1 MKTSSFSVNK
11 KDDISIVLAGAAGQG
26 IETFEKLL
34 ISIMKTTGYNVFSTK
49 EYMSRVRGGINS
61 TEIRVSS
68 KRVAA
73 YIDRIDILIPLTKDA
88 IPHLQKRI
96 TTDTIIVG
104 EQENIKGA
112 LECTDCEVE
121 VPFTEIAVKLGGKIY
136 ANIVAIGLIAC
147 LLNVEEEIVEDFL
160 KQRFAGKGEKIVS
173 NNIAAAKKGFELG
186 HELITNQ
193 RIVIELQKNQ
203 KVRDELLM
211 DGTEA
216 VAMGAIAGGCN
227 FIVGY
232 PMAPAT
238 GVLRFL
244 AGEAVEFDIVVEQ
257 IEDEI
262 SGINATIGA
271 WYAGGRG
278 MVTTSGGGFALM
290 SEGLSLAGVTETPV
304 VIHLSQRPGPAT
316 GLPTRTEQGDLEL
329 ALYAGHGFFPR
340 IILAP
345 GKIDDAFYLSQ
356 RAFNLADKYQV
367 PVFILTDNYLVNL
380 YYNLP
385 QLYLSNVKIQDY
397 IIKTGKNYR
406 RYELTESGVSPRGIP
421 GFGEGL
427 VGVDSHEHDEEAHIS
442 EDLHYMRIK
451 MVEKRL
457 KKLKLLENDVI
468 PPELIGSENYKT
480 LLIGWGST
488 FYLIKEAIELLGE
501 GDLSFLHFKQVYPL
515 QPDISKYLKKAEKTV
530 IIENNATSQFGK
542 LIKQHTGIE
551 IDAKILKYNGLPF
564 SVEELVEKLEK
575 ILSL

>member
-1 MKTSSFSVNK
+1 
-11 KDDISIVLAGAAGQG
+11 
-26 IETFEKLL
+26 
-34 ISIMKTTGYNVFSTK
+34 
-49 EYMSRVRGGINS
+49 MSRVRGGINS

-68 KRVAA
+68 NRVAA
-73 YIDRIDILIPLTKDA
+73 YVDRIDFLIPLTKDA

-96 TTDTIIVG
+96 TADTIIVG

-121 VPFTEIAVKLGGKIY
+121 IPFSEIAVKLGGKIY

-160 KQRFAGKGEKIVS
+160 KQRFASKGEKIVS

-186 HELITNQ
+186 NELKTEQ
-193 RIVIELQKNQ
+193 RVIIELQKDPH
-203 KVRDELLM
+203 VRDELLM
-211 DGTEA
+211 DGTDA

-244 AGEAVEFDIVVEQ
+244 ASEAIEFDIVVEQ

-262 SGINATIGA
+262 SGINAAIGA

-304 VIHLSQRPGPAT
+304 VIHLAQRPGPAT

-345 GKIDDAFYLSQ
+345 GKIDDAFYLTQ

-367 PVFILTDNYLVNL
+367 PVFILTDNYLINL

-385 QLYLSNVKIQDY
+385 QLDFSDIKIENHIVKTEKDYKRYL
-397 IIKTGKNYR
+397 
-406 RYELTESGVSPRGIP
+406 LTENGISPRGIP
-421 GFGEGL
+421 GYGDGL

-457 KKLKLLENDVI
+457 KKLNLLENNVI
-468 PPELIGSENYKT
+468 PPELIGNENYKT
-480 LLIGWGST
+480 ILIGWGST
-488 FYLIKEAIELLGE
+488 FYLIKEAMELLE
-501 GDLSFLHFKQVYPL
+501 KENISFLHFKQVYPL
-515 QPDISKYLKKAEKTV
+515 HPKTSDYLRKADKIV
-530 IIENNATSQFGK
+530 LIENNTTGQFGK
-542 LIKQHTGIE
+542 LIKLYTGIDV
-551 IDAKILKYNGLPF
+551 DAKILKSNGLPF
-564 SVEELVEKLEK
+564 SVEELIVNLENVVK
-575 ILSL
+575 S

>member
-26 IETFEKLL
+26 IETFENLL

-88 IPHLQKRI
+88 ILHLRKRI

-104 EQENIKGA
+104 EQENIEGA

-121 VPFTEIAVKLGGKIY
+121 VPFTDIAVKLGGKIY
-136 ANIVAIGLIAC
+136 ANIVVIGLIAC
-147 LLNVEEEIVEDFL
+147 LLNVEEGLVEDFL
-160 KQRFAGKGEKIVS
+160 KQRFSSKGEKIVS
-173 NNIAAAKKGFELG
+173 NNIAAAKKGFELAK
-186 HELITNQ
+186 ELKADQ
-193 RIVIELQKNQ
+193 RIVIGLQKNPH
-203 KVRDELLM
+203 VRDELLM

-345 GKIDDAFYLSQ
+345 GKIDDAFYLTQ
-356 RAFNLADKYQV
+356 DAFNLADKYQV
-367 PVFILTDNYLVNL
+367 PVFILTDNYLVNF
-380 YYNLP
+380 YYNFPPLD
-385 QLYLSNVKIQDY
+385 LTRIKIEHHIVKTEKD
-397 IIKTGKNYR
+397 YR
-406 RYELTESGVSPRGIP
+406 RYELTESGISPRGIP

-427 VGVDSHEHDEEAHIS
+427 VAADSHEHDEEGHIS

-457 KKLKLLENDVI
+457 TKLKLLENDVI
-468 PPELIGSENYKT
+468 LPELIGSETYKI

-488 FYLIKEAIELLGE
+488 FHLIKEAMELLGE
-501 GDLSFLHFKQVYPL
+501 RDISFLHFKQVYPL
-515 QPDISKYLKKAEKTV
+515 YPDLSKYLKKAEKTV

-575 ILSL
+575 IVKL

>member
-1 MKTSSFSVNK
+1 MKTSSFSLEK
-11 KDDISIVLAGAAGQG
+11 KDDVSIVICGAAGQG
-26 IETFEKLL
+26 IQTVEQLL
-34 ISIMKTTGYNVFSTK
+34 TRIMKSAGYNVFSTK

-68 KRVAA
+68 KKVAA
-73 YIDRIDILIPLTKDA
+73 FVDRIDLLIPLNENA
-88 IPHLQKRI
+88 IQHLRNRI
-96 TTDTIIVG
+96 TNETIIIG
-104 EQENIKGA
+104 EKENIKGA
-112 LECTDCEVE
+112 FECTECEVE
-121 VPFTEIAVKLGGKIY
+121 VPLAEIATEIGGKIY
-136 ANIVAIGLIAC
+136 SNIIAIGLLARLC
-147 LLNVEEEIVEDFL
+147 NVEEEIVEAYL
-160 KQRFAGKGEKIVS
+160 RKRFASKGEKIVN
-173 NNIAAAKKGFELG
+173 NNIEASRRGFELAN
-186 HELITNQ
+186 ELKQSQIIDIQ
-193 RIVIELQKNQ
+193 LQKNPQ
-203 KVRDELLM
+203 VLDEILLYGN
-211 DGTEA
+211 DA

-232 PMAPAT
+232 PMAPST

-244 AGEAVEFDIVVEQ
+244 SGVAKDFDIIVEQ

-262 SGINATIGA
+262 AGMNAAIGS

-304 VIHLSQRPGPAT
+304 VIHLAQRPGPAT

-356 RAFNLADKYQV
+356 KAFNLADKYQV

-385 QLYLSNVKIQDY
+385 QLDLSAVSIENHV
-397 IIKTGKNYR
+397 IKTDKDYK
-406 RYELTESGVSPRGIP
+406 RYELTESGISPRGIP
-421 GFGEGL
+421 GYGEGL
-427 VGVDSHEHDEEAHIS
+427 VGADSHEHDEEAHIS

-457 KKLKLLENDVI
+457 KKLNLLKTDVI
-468 PPELIGSENYKT
+468 PPELIGNENYKT

-488 FYLIKEAIELLGE
+488 FYSIKEAMELLE
-501 GDLSFLHFKQVYPL
+501 KKDISFLYFKQVYPL
-515 QPDISKYLKKAEKTV
+515 HPKTSDYLRKADKTV
-530 IIENNATSQFGK
+530 LIENNATGQFGK
-542 LIKQHTGIE
+542 LIKLYTGIE
-551 IDAKILKYNGLPF
+551 VDAKILKFNGLPF
-564 SVEELVEKLEK
+564 SVEELTEKLEN
-575 ILSL
+575 IV